1 MDQQWLLN
9 AECIQLIEETWNE
22 TYRNL
27 KAPAYCFKRRL
38 VLVAVAIQQRLKDP
52 TEDSKGEGNVST
64 KQAENT

>member
-22 TYRNL
+22 TSRNL
-27 KAPAYCFKRRL
+27 KAPAYCFNRRL
-38 VLVAVAIQQRLKDP
+38 VLVAVAIQQRLKAP
-52 TEDSKGEGNVST
+52 TEDSKGEGNFST